1 MKNLPI
7 IENSESKPTRYR
19 GKQDYKDTTVNSSHF
34 TEGDVGVVPIMYI
47 VYIVYIIYT
56 IYPITVFPP
65 NISLLQGVAKVL
77 LADVYCD
84 R

>member
-34 TEGDVGVVPIMYI
+34 IEGDVGVVPRGHW
-47 VYIVYIIYT
+47 
-56 IYPITVFPP
+56 FPM
-65 NISLLQGVAKVL
+65 
-77 LADVYCD
+77 
-84 R
+84 